1 MNDSSL
7 QTDSRTP
14 MRRAGSEA
22 HSCKGICAFA
32 ACDMRLE
39 SLMSSVSIFK
49 SDGNAPSAHD
59 LVLIMVV
66 LKPQA
71 AALSICLLT
80 SVFAISI
87 PSNPQIPGADVS
99 SGGSTLLP
107 ARYVGPK
114 PNRKPRRK
122 KYPTAEDFALPAHLT
137 SPSHLPSLALK
148 LASCSTAVRHCLS
161 CTFTTSSCGYCI
173 AWPWSLGMEL
183 S

>member
-1 MNDSSL
+1 MLSPL
-7 QTDSRTP
+7 
-14 MRRAGSEA
+14 A
-22 HSCKGICAFA
+22 ICAWTFS
-32 ACDMRLE
+32 CRRFQF
-39 SLMSSVSIFK
+39 SVRRK
-49 SDGNAPSAHD
+49 CSAHD

-66 LKPQA
+66 FKPQA

-87 PSNPQIPGADVS
+87 PSNPPITGSDVS

-107 ARYVGPK
+107 ARYVGPPK
-114 PNRKPRRK
+114 PNGKTQAK
-122 KYPTAEDFALPAHLT
+122 KNLPAEDFAFPAHLT
-137 SPSHLPSLALK
+137 SPSHLPSPALK

-173 AWPWSLGMEL
+173 PWPWSLGMEL